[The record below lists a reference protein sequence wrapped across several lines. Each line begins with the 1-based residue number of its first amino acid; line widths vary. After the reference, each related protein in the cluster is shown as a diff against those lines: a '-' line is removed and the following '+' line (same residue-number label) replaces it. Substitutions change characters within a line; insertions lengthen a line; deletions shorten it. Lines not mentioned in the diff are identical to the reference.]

1 VTAIPVE
8 AIVIGASAGAVQA
21 LSTLLPALPANFP
34 IPVLIVVHV
43 PADRSNALVPLL
55 QKKCRL
61 TVKEAEDKEPAQAGV
76 AYFAPSDYHLLV
88 ETGRTLALS
97 ADGLVVHARPSID
110 VLFESAAEA
119 YGPALVGVILTGA
132 NEDGAAGLSSI
143 CRAGGL
149 ALVQDPEEAY
159 AGTMPSAA
167 LSACASARRLP
178 LSHITPY
185 LLDLGTA

>member
-21 LSTLLPALPANFP
+21 LSTLLPALPANYP
-34 IPVLIVVHV
+34 IPVLVVVHV
-43 PADRSNALVPLL
+43 PPDRSNALVPLL
-55 QKKCRL
+55 QKKCRI
-61 TVKEAEDKEPAQAGV
+61 TVKE

-178 LSHITPY
+178 LNDITPY
-185 LLDLGTA
+185 LLGLGTA

>member
-1 VTAIPVE
+1 VTAVPVE

-21 LSTLLPALPANFP
+21 LSTLLPALPANYP
-34 IPVLIVVHV
+34 IPVMVVVHV
-43 PADRSNALVPLL
+43 PPDRSNALVPLL
-55 QKKCRL
+55 QEKCRMA
-61 TVKEAEDKEPAQAGV
+61 VKEAEDKEPVRAGV
-76 AYFAPSDYHLLV
+76 AYFAPSNYHLLV

-97 ADGLVVHARPSID
+97 ADDLVVHARPSID
-110 VLFESAAEA
+110 VLFESAADA

-143 CRAGGL
+143 CSAGGL

-178 LSHITPY
+178 LSDLTPY
-185 LLDLGTA
+185 LLGLGTA